1 MKTILLA
8 TTILAATA
16 IAGTAS
22 ATTPLLGGTLSYNVA
37 ATNDYVFRGDSQ
49 SSTKS
54 SQAAIQGGVD
64 YSNGIFYA
72 GAWASNVEWEYS
84 KGTKDLEVD
93 VYGGIKPVYK
103 DFSFDFGVV
112 TYNYGTKDLDFT
124 EVKAAVSHPLYKGTI
139 GAAFYDN
146 VTWGESGYYEIN
158 GSYPLT
164 DKLTLSGAVG
174 ESAYFGSKYS
184 TANLGVTYAINPMV
198 SLDVRASDTNVPESS
213 VYAPYNKPYKP
224 HLSFTVKAAF

>member
-1 MKTILLA
+1 MKKVLLTA
-8 TTILAATA
+8 TILAAA
-16 IAGTAS
+16 ALAGSAS
-22 ATTPLLGGTLSYNVA
+22 ATTSLLGGTLSYNVA

-54 SQAAIQGGVD
+54 SQPAVQGGVD
-64 YSNGIFYA
+64 YANGIFYA
-72 GAWASNVEWEYS
+72 GAWASNVKWDYS
-84 KGTKDLEVD
+84 KGTKNLEVD
-93 VYGGIKPVYK
+93 VYGGVKPVYK

-124 EVKAAVSHPLYKGTI
+124 EVKTAVSHPLYKGTI

-146 VTWGESGYYEIN
+146 VTWAESGYYEIN

-174 ESAYFGSKYS
+174 ESALLGFKYS
-184 TANLGVTYAINPMV
+184 TANLGVTYAITPVV
-198 SLDVRASDTNVPESS
+198 SLDLRASDTNVPESS
-213 VYAPYNKPYKP
+213 LYAPYNKPYKP
-224 HLSFTVKAAF
+224 RLALTLKAAF

>member
-1 MKTILLA
+1 MKKVLLTA
-8 TTILAATA
+8 TILATVAL
-16 IAGTAS
+16 AGSAA

-54 SQAAIQGGVD
+54 SQPAVQGGVD
-64 YSNGIFYA
+64 YTHGIFYA
-72 GAWASNVEWEYS
+72 GAWASTVKWDYS
-84 KGTKDLEVD
+84 NGTKDLEVD
-93 VYGGIKPVYK
+93 VYGGVKPVYK

-174 ESAYFGSKYS
+174 ESALLGAKYS
-184 TANLGVTYAINPMV
+184 TANLGITYAINPTV
-198 SLDVRASDTNVPESS
+198 SLDLRASDTNVPESKA
-213 VYAPYNKPYKP
+213 YEPYNKPYKP
-224 HLSFTVKAAF
+224 RLALTVKAAF